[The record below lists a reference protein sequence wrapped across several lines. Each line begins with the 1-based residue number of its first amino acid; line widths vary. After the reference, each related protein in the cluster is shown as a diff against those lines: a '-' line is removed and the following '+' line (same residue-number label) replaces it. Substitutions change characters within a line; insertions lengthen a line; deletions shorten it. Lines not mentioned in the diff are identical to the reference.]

1 MKLTV
6 PAQHYQNMC
15 GYWKKVKKVPT
26 FQWKM
31 ITLKMIWRGP
41 LPHPYHM
48 VYTSLFVHMRLRTEQ
63 ITEWSVSLL
72 KYDVSKQKKCVRVA
86 HWSFTFRCHT
96 KSKWTYWL
104 VCVCFFKTVK
114 SRLACPSLIFT
125 DFNLHLQ
132 LEMFTSFNL

>member
-41 LPHPYHM
+41 LPRPYHM
-48 VYTSLFVHMRLRTEQ
+48 VYTSLFVHMRLKTEQ

-72 KYDVSKQKKCVRVA
+72 KYDVSKQKNASEWPIEVSHFDV
-86 HWSFTFRCHT
+86 T
-96 KSKWTYWL
+96 L
-104 VCVCFFKTVK
+104 
-114 SRLACPSLIFT
+114 
-125 DFNLHLQ
+125 NLSGPLD
-132 LEMFTSFNL
+132 